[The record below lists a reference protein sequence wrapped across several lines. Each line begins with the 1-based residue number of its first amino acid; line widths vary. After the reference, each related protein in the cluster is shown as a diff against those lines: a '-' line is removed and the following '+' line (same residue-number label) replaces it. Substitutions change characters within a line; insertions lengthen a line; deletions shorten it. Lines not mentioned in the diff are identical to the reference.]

1 MLSLPFSLLFIGSII
16 VCIIKSYFRDIIIQ
30 MNGIGPHGR
39 WDETSRPLC
48 SPYCCISLG
57 RCVFARVHMIHKQT
71 LAHPCSCS
79 KYAPYFSLHF
89 LARIERK
96 KCQFLC
102 VYSSFRFWAVSEGII
117 AFGEHGNV
125 QQKWI
130 YAWHNKLENYVSF
143 DVCVCLCTK
152 NDVTRKIYLWLFEQS
167 KKNAYKWTKLQFWC
181 IWSGTIRIMYIC
193 ESDSTIFLFSSQK
206 LTFFV
211 FSFIP
216 QSIT

>member
-130 YAWHNKLENYVSF
+130 YAWHNKLENCVSF

-167 KKNAYKWTKLQFWC
+167 KKKMPISELNYNFDAFEVGPYVLC
-181 IWSGTIRIMYIC
+181 IYANPIRPYFF
-193 ESDSTIFLFSSQK
+193 SAPKNWRSLFFR
-206 LTFFV
+206 LFHN
-211 FSFIP
+211 P
-216 QSIT
+216 